1 MPSTQ
6 CTAIN
11 ICKGGNECTL
21 SVLNHFFML
30 NSSFWI
36 RVLIVVIVAVIA
48 LSVIP
53 AVFVAI
59 GVPVSGALLTIIRG
73 VIAIIALLV
82 IFGSWKG

>member
-1 MPSTQ
+1 
-6 CTAIN
+6 
-11 ICKGGNECTL
+11 
-21 SVLNHFFML
+21 ML

-59 GVPVSGALLTIIRG
+59 GVPVSAALLTIIRG

-82 IFGSWKG
+82 IFGGWKR